1 MYYQITNET
10 KEGTNYYVPMRYIDI
25 EAPEEIEL
33 QVREKDDII
42 EIEEQALVA
51 GDVAESGEIEIDDLV
66 DINDNYGLDITEENK
81 KHKGIYD
88 LNEDGKI
95 DMLDREILKKNYGKI
110 AEEISWANQ
119 TLDFLT

>member
-1 MYYQITNET
+1 
-10 KEGTNYYVPMRYIDI
+10 MRYIDI

-119 TLDFLT
+119 TLDF